1 MIETNFSPFPILT
14 TDRLILRQLEATDDK
29 DIFHLRTDNRVNLY
43 LIDFRHSSIEE
54 THAFIDRIQK
64 EISEGRTILWGISQ
78 KGGRRFIGTICL
90 WNISK
95 NDDKAEIGYILAT
108 AFHKMGYMN
117 EALEQ
122 VIGFGF
128 NTMKL
133 KTIEAYTHEKNEGSI
148 KLLLRNKFK
157 QGAPKKEVANNRVY
171 FSLDNEAL

>member
-14 TDRLILRQLEATDDK
+14 TDRLILRPLEAADDK
-29 DIFHLRTDNRVNLY
+29 DIFHLRTDDRVNLY

-64 EISEGRTILWGISQ
+64 EISEGRTILWGITQ
-78 KGGRRFIGTICL
+78 KGSNRFIGTICF

-95 NDDKAEIGYILAT
+95 NEDKAEIGYILAS

-117 EALEQ
+117 EALEKA
-122 VIGFGF
+122 IDFGF

-133 KTIEAYTHEKNEGSI
+133 NTIEAYTHENNEYSI

-157 QGAPKKEVANNRVY
+157 PGTPKKEVANNRVY